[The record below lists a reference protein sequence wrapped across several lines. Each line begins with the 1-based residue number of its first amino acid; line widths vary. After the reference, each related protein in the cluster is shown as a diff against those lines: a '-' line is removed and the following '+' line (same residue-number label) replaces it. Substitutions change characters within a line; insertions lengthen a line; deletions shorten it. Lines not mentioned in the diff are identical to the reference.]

1 MARPT
6 TRSARGAPGRPAV
19 SASPEKAKQILREG
33 TAKGRELS
41 PKQQRFFGWLAGGAK
56 PRPGGR
62 KRR

>member
-6 TRSARGAPGRPAV
+6 TRAARGAPGRPAV

-33 TAKGRELS
+33 TAKGRPLS
-41 PKQQRFFGWLAGGAK
+41 EKQTKFFGWLAGGAK
-56 PRPGGR
+56 PRAGR

>member
-6 TRSARGAPGRPAV
+6 TRSARGSPGRPAV

-33 TAKGRELS
+33 EARGRPLS
-41 PKQQRFFGWLAGGAK
+41 EKQKRFFGWMAGGAK

>member
-41 PKQQRFFGWLAGGAK
+41 PRQKRFFGWIAGGAK
-56 PRPGGR
+56 PRAGR